1 MFPNRFIHQ
10 VTPLSLLPFLLWAC
24 LAGAA
29 PVAEDQRVPIDLR
42 RTTLVVAD
50 IDRSL
55 AFYRDALGMTVVYDN
70 KIRSPRSAASDDE
83 AERVSR
89 LVFLQANDDFVG
101 VLGLLEYQKP
111 RKPEPAT
118 ASQPFSIGTTV
129 KVFNLENLEQQFEQV
144 RGIAGVTIISE
155 PSPRNYPSYDGKSTI
170 PVLVSIVTDPD
181 GFVVELNQLLV
192 ESVR

>member
-1 MFPNRFIHQ
+1 MSQTRSIQ
-10 VTPLSLLPFLLWAC
+10 QAARLSLLPLLLWGC

-55 AFYRDALGMTVVYDN
+55 EFYRNALGMTVVYDN
-70 KIRSPRSAASDDE
+70 KIRTPRSAASDEE

-111 RKPEPAT
+111 RKPEPVT
-118 ASQPFSIGTTV
+118 ASEPFAIGTTV
-129 KVFNLENLEQQFEQV
+129 KVFNLEDLKRQFERV
-144 RGIAGVTIISE
+144 RGISGVTIISE